1 MPFRKL
7 MNDNVELL
15 KKDGSRTP
23 ELKASVQKSKIF
35 MDAGKLLIEPGDLI
49 IRKMSNGAEETY
61 KVIDPGFY
69 EKFGGIPANYQMDV
83 EKLGLQ
89 DAKKAIQHITYN
101 ITGNNARVNQNSIDS
116 SYNVVQIDNRILN
129 HISELRQELAK
140 LDIPDS
146 ERQSAYEIV
155 DELDSQFQSGK
166 PKKSI
171 VSALLASLPHAANI
185 ATIASAILSLL

>member
-1 MPFRKL
+1 MPFREL

-23 ELKASVQKSKIF
+23 GLKASVQKSKIF
-35 MDAGKLLIEPGDLI
+35 MDADKLLIEPGDLI

-61 KVIDPGFY
+61 KVIAPGFY
-69 EKFGGIPANYQMDV
+69 ERFGGIPANYQMDA
-83 EKLGLQ
+83 EKLGLH
-89 DAKKAIQHITYN
+89 DAKKEIQHITYN
-101 ITGNNARVNQNSIDS
+101 ITGNNARVNQNSIDH

-129 HISELRQELAK
+129 HIDELRQELAK
-140 LDIPDS
+140 LNISDT

-155 DELDSQFQSGK
+155 DELDSQFKSGK

-171 VSALLASLPHAANI
+171 VSVLLASLPHAANI
-185 ATIASAILSLL
+185 ATIAATILSLL